1 MRIGIAT
8 PVIQRGQTGIAQYVF
23 ALTRVLAAQVREHDF
38 TLFVLEDDLPLFDFA
53 KTTMQLRSV
62 AERFRPPVKSIFWHQ
77 TELPRLARALGLDVL
92 HVPSYRRMLWPR
104 PCALVATI
112 HDLAP
117 FRVKHKY
124 DWKRMLY
131 GRLIVPRLARRQHEI
146 IAVSQQTA
154 RDIATCLRLPAGR
167 VTVIHNGVDHE
178 RFFPS
183 ARAETPRAAAER
195 FDLRQP
201 FFLYVARLEHPA
213 KNHVR
218 LIEAF
223 NRFKAETKL
232 PWQLALGGSDWHGA
246 EAIHDAIRQ
255 SPFGQDIR
263 SLGFVADADLP
274 GLYRAAEVFVYPSLY
289 EGFGLPPIEAM
300 ACGCPVLCS
309 TRGALGEVV
318 GDAAATVEPED
329 IAGMKW
335 QLVRLAGDPGLREQL
350 RLAGLA
356 RAEGFDWSQTAA
368 ATVEVYSR
376 AAIKSKTSAAVFS
389 GESELA
395 GDEKHADPLHGCS
408 PRGPFVLREQ
418 NRGLR
423 SRDKKVI
430 THLSPGSRRYEIGP
444 FT

>member
-1 MRIGIAT
+1 
-8 PVIQRGQTGIAQYVF
+8 
-23 ALTRVLAAQVREHDF
+23 
-38 TLFVLEDDLPLFDFA
+38 
-53 KTTMQLRSV
+53 
-62 AERFRPPVKSIFWHQ
+62 
-77 TELPRLARALGLDVL
+77 
-92 HVPSYRRMLWPR
+92 MLWPQ

-131 GRLIVPRLARRQHEI
+131 GRWIVPQLARRQQEI
-146 IAVSQQTA
+146 IAVSQHTA

-178 RFFPS
+178 RFVPGS
-183 ARAETPRAAAER
+183 RAEARRAVAGR

-223 NRFKAETKL
+223 NRFKAETKW

-246 EAIHDAIRQ
+246 EAIHDAISQ
-255 SPFGQDIR
+255 SPFRQDIR
-263 SLGFVADADLP
+263 CLGFVGDAELP
-274 GLYRAAEVFVYPSLY
+274 GLYRAADVFVYPSLF
-289 EGFGLPPIEAM
+289 EGFGLPPVEAM

-318 GDAAATVEPED
+318 GDAAATVDSED

-335 QLVRLAGDPGLREQL
+335 QMVRLAGDLGLREQL

-356 RAEGFDWSQTAA
+356 RAGCFDWSRTAA

-376 AAIKSKTSAAVFS
+376 AAIRGKTSEAVLS
-389 GESELA
+389 GQSEL
-395 GDEKHADPLHGCS
+395 S
-408 PRGPFVLREQ
+408 WR
-418 NRGLR
+418 
-423 SRDKKVI
+423 
-430 THLSPGSRRYEIGP
+430 
-444 FT
+444 